1 MYFLRR
7 NGLPY
12 SKDVV
17 FQTQTASSMVV
28 ARGEGN
34 EVMTRVKGVKC
45 AVTEGVQTP
54 GCPHAMRCADGVL
67 LKSCI
72 PGTYTLLLNN
82 VTPITFIYNV

>member
-1 MYFLRR
+1 M
-7 NGLPY
+7 PY

-17 FQTQTASSMVV
+17 FQMQTASSMVV

-45 AVTEGVQTP
+45 AVTEGVQTL
-54 GCPHAMRCADGVL
+54 GCAHAMRRADDGVL
-67 LKSCI
+67 LESCI